1 MVKESLYD
9 SVEWE
14 NLQRVWRERAILY
27 EHMKRTV
34 KLSVRLVFSEEV
46 QFKRN

>member
-1 MVKESLYD
+1 VG
-9 SVEWE
+9 
-14 NLQRVWRERAILY
+14 NLQREGRERAILY

-34 KLSVRLVFSEEV
+34 KSSVRLVFSEEGV